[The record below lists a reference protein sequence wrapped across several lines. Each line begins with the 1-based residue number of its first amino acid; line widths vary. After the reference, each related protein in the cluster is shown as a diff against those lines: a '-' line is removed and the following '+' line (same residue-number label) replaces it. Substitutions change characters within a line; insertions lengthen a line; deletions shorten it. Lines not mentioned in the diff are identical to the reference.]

1 MDKKNSNSEINIR
14 IVMANGKQSI
24 QKKVDKQQIDELI
37 DMMELI
43 TFNGKQ
49 NSTIDSIKDFLE
61 HLCPELITLKEQRH
75 FYDINKLMKNANKKI
90 NKIKE
95 NLQAELEELND
106 GYEAVDE
113 DDDDIIDRANC
124 EHKYTQ
130 IKEEDV
136 ECKIIKSELC
146 CKCEMIIKQVLT
158 PRDERRIIEKNTL
171 MTRKIHKQVG
181 VLFNMLDLIK
191 FNEKQND
198 IVLCV
203 EDFLHHYMHIDYPT
217 TEQEK
222 YFEAINKLMTKTDKI
237 NKIKE
242 KILNKL
248 TVLDDEFEFETTTDS
263 E

>member
-24 QKKVDKQQIDELI
+24 QKKVDKQQINELI

-43 TFNGKQ
+43 TFDGKQ

-61 HLCPELITLKEQRH
+61 YLCPELITPKEQKH
-75 FYDINKLMKNANKKI
+75 FYDINKLMKKVNKKI
-90 NKIKE
+90 HKIKE

-106 GYEAVDE
+106 DYEAADE
-113 DDDDIIDRANC
+113 NDEIIDKANC

-130 IKEEDV
+130 IDEEDT
-136 ECKIIKSELC
+136 ECKITKSEVC
-146 CKCEMIIKQVLT
+146 CKCKMIIKPVLT

-181 VLFNMLDLIK
+181 ELFNMLDLIK
-191 FNEKQND
+191 IDEKKNN
-198 IVLCV
+198 IVHCV
-203 EDFLHHYMHIDYPT
+203 KDFLHHYMHSDYQ
-217 TEQEK
+217 QEK
-222 YFEAINKLMTKTDKI
+222 YFDAINKLMTKTDKI

-242 KILNKL
+242 KTLNKL

>member
-24 QKKVDKQQIDELI
+24 QKKVDKQQINELI

-43 TFNGKQ
+43 TFDGKQ

-61 HLCPELITLKEQRH
+61 YLCPELITPKEQKH
-75 FYDINKLMKNANKKI
+75 FYDINKLMKKVNKKI
-90 NKIKE
+90 HKIKE

-106 GYEAVDE
+106 DYEAADDE
-113 DDDDIIDRANC
+113 ITDKANC

-130 IKEEDV
+130 IEEEDA
-136 ECKIIKSELC
+136 ECKITKSEVC
-146 CKCEMIIKQVLT
+146 CKCKMIIKQVLT

-181 VLFNMLDLIK
+181 VLFDMLDLIK
-191 FNEKQND
+191 IDGKQNN
-198 IVLCV
+198 IVHCV
-203 EDFLHHYMHIDYPT
+203 KDFLHHYMHSDYQ
-217 TEQEK
+217 QEK

-242 KILNKL
+242 KTLNKL

>member
-1 MDKKNSNSEINIR
+1 MDKKNSEINIR

-24 QKKVDKQQIDELI
+24 QKKVDKQQINELI

-43 TFNGKQ
+43 TFDGKQ

-61 HLCPELITLKEQRH
+61 YLCPELITPKEQKH
-75 FYDINKLMKNANKKI
+75 FYDINKLMKKVNKKI
-90 NKIKE
+90 HKIKE

-106 GYEAVDE
+106 DYEAADE
-113 DDDDIIDRANC
+113 DDEIIDKANC

-130 IKEEDV
+130 IKEEEA
-136 ECKIIKSELC
+136 ECKITKSEVC

-191 FNEKQND
+191 IDGKRND
-198 IVLCV
+198 IVHCV
-203 EDFLHHYMHIDYPT
+203 EDFLHRYMHIDYPT
-217 TEQEK
+217 SDQEK

-242 KILNKL
+242 KTLNKL
-248 TVLDDEFEFETTTDS
+248 AVLDDEFEFETTTDS